1 MLHTASVRAHKFI
14 RAEATASNS
23 ASPHVDQL
31 LWVNS
36 SQVKDPGQTYPR
48 ALAISIILVVLTYA
62 APTLIGIYY
71 IPDKEEWEDGVF
83 VEVGEEVGGAWLR
96 DWMGFAGVVSSLA
109 ILCTMLCTTARM
121 LEGMANTG
129 NMPQMFANLHSKVRV
144 APPTL
149 HAGSSSTLQWPPRT
163 PYASVL

>member
-1 MLHTASVRAHKFI
+1 
-14 RAEATASNS
+14 
-23 ASPHVDQL
+23 
-31 LWVNS
+31 
-36 SQVKDPGQTYPR
+36 VKDPGQTYPR